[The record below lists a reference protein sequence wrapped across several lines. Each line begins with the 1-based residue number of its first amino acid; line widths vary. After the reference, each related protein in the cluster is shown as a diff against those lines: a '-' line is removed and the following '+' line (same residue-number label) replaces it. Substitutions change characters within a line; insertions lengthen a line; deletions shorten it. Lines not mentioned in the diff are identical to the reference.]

1 MKIKYLSF
9 LFLATSCASTLEEIS
24 NIGQPPRLT
33 KANIA
38 DHYQEP
44 QDADNNPPT
53 YAKKAN
59 SLWEPGSRNFFRD
72 NRARRKGDILKVIV
86 KIKDKASLN
95 NQTTTSRSSKEDLG
109 LKSLLGLE
117 VPLGKAMDKVP
128 GAPLVGT
135 SGGNQRSGNGNID
148 RKEDIE
154 TEVAAIIKEI
164 LPNGN
169 LFIVG
174 SQEIRV
180 NYEVRELTVS
190 GVIRSEDISADNS
203 VSSDQIAE
211 ARISY
216 GGKGALSTAQRPRY
230 GSQVLDIILPW

>member
-1 MKIKYLSF
+1 MKIQYFF
-9 LFLATSCASTLEEIS
+9 LLAVITSCTSTLEEIS

-33 KANIA
+33 KPNIA
-38 DHYQEP
+38 DHYQTMSEENEP
-44 QDADNNPPT
+44 PV

-72 NRARRKGDILKVIV
+72 NRARRKGDILKVKV
-86 KIKDKASLN
+86 KIKDKATLN
-95 NQTTTSRSSKEDLG
+95 NKTVTSRSSKEDMNLT
-109 LKSLLGLE
+109 SLLGLE
-117 VPLGKAMDKVP
+117 GAINRATSGKP
-128 GAPLVGT
+128 GTPLVGT
-135 SGGNQRSGNGNID
+135 GAGNQRSGNGNID

-154 TEVAAIIKEI
+154 TGIAAIVKEI

-169 LFIVG
+169 LFIIG

-216 GGKGALSTAQRPRY
+216 GGKGALSTAQKPRY
-230 GSQVLDIILPW
+230 GSQMLDVILPW